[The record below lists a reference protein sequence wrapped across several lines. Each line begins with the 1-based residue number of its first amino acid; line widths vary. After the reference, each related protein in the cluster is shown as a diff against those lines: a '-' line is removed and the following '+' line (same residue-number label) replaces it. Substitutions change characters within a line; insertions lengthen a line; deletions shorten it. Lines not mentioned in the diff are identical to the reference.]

1 MTLKL
6 SVSGVRGIVAK
17 SLTPEICS
25 SFAEAFATF
34 TGEGNIVVGCD
45 TRPSRGELREAVF
58 EGLQR
63 AGCTVID
70 AGIIPTPS
78 VSILVKELKAV
89 GGIVITASHNPAEWN
104 GLKFINDR
112 GLFLNQTEAKNFF
125 DLWRSGKFA
134 KGSRRS
140 VPKKLEGPFGP
151 HLSRIFGKINTR
163 IIGSKK
169 FKVALDCVNGAGSK
183 ITQKLLRDL
192 GCKVYAIN
200 TNVDLEF
207 PHSPEPT
214 PENIRDLC
222 ALVKKHKADVGFAQD
237 PDGDRLAI
245 VSEKGEPIGEEYT
258 LAMAVDHILKSRI
271 KNPKSKIVVTNL
283 STTMAIDEIA
293 GKHGAKVMRTKI
305 GEINVA
311 EEMIKQNAI
320 IGGEGNGGVIYPEVS
335 YNRDSL
341 IGIALILEYMAETGK
356 TISELVAG
364 LPNYYMVKS
373 KINCPSAEEAQK
385 LMKKAEEKFKG
396 EKLDRTDGIK
406 IIFEDSWVHVRPSNT
421 EPITRIIAEARSRDQ
436 AEKLI
441 KEIPGA

>member
-1 MTLKL
+1 
-6 SVSGVRGIVAK
+6 
-17 SLTPEICS
+17 
-25 SFAEAFATF
+25 
-34 TGEGNIVVGCD
+34 
-45 TRPSRGELREAVF
+45 
-58 EGLQR
+58 
-63 AGCTVID
+63 
-70 AGIIPTPS
+70 
-78 VSILVKELKAV
+78 
-89 GGIVITASHNPAEWN
+89 
-104 GLKFINDR
+104 
-112 GLFLNQTEAKNFF
+112 
-125 DLWRSGKFA
+125 
-134 KGSRRS
+134 
-140 VPKKLEGPFGP
+140 
-151 HLSRIFGKINTR
+151 
-163 IIGSKK
+163 
-169 FKVALDCVNGAGSK
+169 
-183 ITQKLLRDL
+183 
-192 GCKVYAIN
+192 
-200 TNVDLEF
+200 
-207 PHSPEPT
+207 
-214 PENIRDLC
+214 
-222 ALVKKHKADVGFAQD
+222 
-237 PDGDRLAI
+237 
-245 VSEKGEPIGEEYT
+245 
-258 LAMAVDHILKSRI
+258 MAVDHILKSRI